1 MTKKYKFRY
10 QSEIYREYSGG
21 YNPEVDWWVMASSED
36 AAFSKLLRRARQ
48 NYGPDA
54 DIDETLIKNYGEYI
68 PKQSSSEAQSMNNTR
83 DVFIKPGKCPE
94 CGTQLTDGGFCPICD
109 LGEKDY
115 D

>member
-10 QSEIYREYSGG
+10 QGEIYREYSGG

-54 DIDETLIKNYGEYI
+54 DIDETLIKAPPNGDTPI
-68 PKQSSSEAQSMNNTR
+68 IFAWPTR
-83 DVFIKPGKCPE
+83 LVLFS
-94 CGTQLTDGGFCPICD
+94 
-109 LGEKDY
+109 
-115 D
+115 